1 MLRSKTPIAI
11 IIILLVFV
19 TTATAPAWGQA
30 DAATAISSAKSTIL
44 SCYNAAKEAEA
55 AGANI
60 TVLTGTLNEAAAL
73 LSQAELAYSTSNFG
87 KALTLAVQSRNRL
100 SNLIAEANTLKETA
114 TQQRDQDLVI
124 NVVGSAIG
132 TFAVIIAGFAVWF
145 LLKRKYEKAEA
156 HDSESPR
163 V

>member
-1 MLRSKTPIAI
+1 MLRSKIPIAL
-11 IIILLVFV
+11 IIILVLFV
-19 TTATAPAWGQA
+19 TAVASPAWGQA
-30 DAATAISSAKSTIL
+30 DAATAISLAKNTIL

-60 TVLTGTLNEAAAL
+60 TVLTGTLNEAGAL
-73 LSQAELAYSTSNFG
+73 LSQAELAYSASDFG

-100 SNLIAEANTLKETA
+100 SNLITEANTLKETA
-114 TQQRDQDLVI
+114 TQQRNQDLVI

-132 TFAVIIAGFAVWF
+132 TFAVILAGFAVWF

-156 HDSESPR
+156 HESESPR